1 MFDGGFVMSGND
13 PQTLTDLLRAL
24 ERSGDLRTLARE
36 CGLSVRELRRRLAI
50 WRRELQAEH
59 EPEEFAAEGPALNDR
74 LQASAPE
81 PFDIVDE
88 APVPPSGLEGAGW
101 PPLPAALTLS
111 RSPLPT
117 RGRPVLEIFTD
128 GASRGNPGPAA
139 IGIVFRRKEGE
150 ALAQHCEAIG
160 RATNNVAEYRAV
172 VTALEFCQKWG
183 IKRVHLKMD
192 SELIAR
198 QLLGVY
204 RVKSPELRP
213 LYQQVVFITRGLAE
227 FEVTHLRREQ
237 NAHAD
242 ALANQALDEPA

>member
-1 MFDGGFVMSGND
+1 MNATE
-13 PQTLTDLLRAL
+13 PETLTDLLRAL

-59 EPEEFAAEGPALNDR
+59 EPEAYEAEGGLAAGL
-74 LQASAPE
+74 STAP
-81 PFDIVDE
+81 ILE
-88 APVPPSGLEGAGW
+88 AERDDG
-101 PPLPAALTLS
+101 LPAAEAAPGPWPVLVAAASLA

-117 RGRPVLEIFTD
+117 RGKAVMEIFTD

-139 IGIVFRRKEGE
+139 IGIVFRRKGGE
-150 ALAQHCEAIG
+150 DLAEHVEAIG

-183 IKRVHLKMD
+183 IKRVHLKLD
-192 SELIAR
+192 SELIVR

-213 LYQQVVFITRGLAE
+213 LYQQVAFMSRGMAE
-227 FEVTHLRREQ
+227 FEVTHVRREQ

-242 ALANQALDEPA
+242 ALANRALDA

>member
-1 MFDGGFVMSGND
+1 MSSND

-59 EPEEFAAEGPALNDR
+59 EPEEEVVGDPLAPGPVLV
-74 LQASAPE
+74 P
-81 PFDIVDE
+81 
-88 APVPPSGLEGAGW
+88 APVWQEDPEDAGTAPVAGAQ
-101 PPLPAALTLS
+101 PDRFPVLPAASSLQ
-111 RSPLPT
+111 RSPLPA
-117 RGRPVLEIFTD
+117 RGRGVLEIFTD

-139 IGIVFRRKEGE
+139 IGILFRRKGAE
-150 ALAQHCEAIG
+150 ALAEHCEAIG

-172 VTALEFCQKWG
+172 VTALEFCQRWG
-183 IKRVHLKMD
+183 VRRVHLRMD
-192 SELIAR
+192 SELIVR
-198 QLLGVY
+198 QLHGTY

-213 LYQQVVFITRGLAE
+213 LYQQVVFLSRGLAE
-227 FEVTHLRREQ
+227 FEVSHVRREQ

-242 ALANQALDEPA
+242 ALANRALDA

>member
-1 MFDGGFVMSGND
+1 MSGTD

-59 EPEEFAAEGPALNDR
+59 EPDELVADDVTTLGAPPLGPPAW
-74 LQASAPE
+74 APE
-81 PFDIVDE
+81 EEADE
-88 APVPPSGLEGAGW
+88 VPDAGGTAADQF
-101 PPLPAALTLS
+101 PRLAPAATLA
-111 RSPLPT
+111 RSPLPA
-117 RGRPVLEIFTD
+117 RGRAVLEVFTD

-139 IGIVFRRKEGE
+139 IGIVFRRKGGEG
-150 ALAQHCEAIG
+150 LAEHCEAIG

-172 VTALEFCQKWG
+172 VTALEFCQRWG
-183 IKRVHLKMD
+183 VRRVHLKMD
-192 SELIAR
+192 SELIVR
-198 QLLGVY
+198 QLLGMY

-213 LYQQVVFITRGLAE
+213 LYQQVVFLSRGLAE
-227 FEVTHLRREQ
+227 FQVTHVRREQ

-242 ALANQALDEPA
+242 ALANRALNA

>member
-1 MFDGGFVMSGND
+1 MSGND

-139 IGIVFRRKEGE
+139 IGIVFRRKDGE
-150 ALAQHCEAIG
+150 ALAQHREAIG

-213 LYQQVVFITRGLAE
+213 LYQQVVFISRGLAE

>member
-1 MFDGGFVMSGND
+1 MTGSE

-59 EPEEFAAEGPALNDR
+59 EPEAYEAEAGLAAGAGAGAAPDGDRDDGPAGADAAVG
-74 LQASAPE
+74 QW
-81 PFDIVDE
+81 
-88 APVPPSGLEGAGW
+88 PVLAAAAGLA
-101 PPLPAALTLS
+101 

-117 RGRPVLEIFTD
+117 RGRAVMEIFTD

-139 IGIVFRRKEGE
+139 IGIVFARKGGE
-150 ALAQHCEAIG
+150 DLAEHAEAIG

-172 VTALEFCQKWG
+172 VTALEFCLKWG
-183 IKRVHLKMD
+183 VKRVHLKLD
-192 SELIAR
+192 SELIVR

-213 LYQQVVFITRGLAE
+213 LYQQVAFMSRGMAE
-227 FEVTHLRREQ
+227 FEVIHVRRDE

-242 ALANQALDEPA
+242 ALANRALDA

>member
-1 MFDGGFVMSGND
+1 MSSND

-59 EPEEFAAEGPALNDR
+59 EPDELEADGLAPAGPLA
-74 LQASAPE
+74 
-81 PFDIVDE
+81 
-88 APVPPSGLEGAGW
+88 PSGLAG
-101 PPLPAALTLS
+101 PDHGDTADDGEHREPAGQDDRFPALAPAGTLA

-117 RGRPVLEIFTD
+117 RGRPIMEIFTD

-139 IGIVFRRKEGE
+139 IGIVFRRAGGE
-150 ALAQHCEAIG
+150 DLAGHSESIG
-160 RATNNVAEYRAV
+160 RATNNQAEYRAV
-172 VTALEFCQKWG
+172 VAALEFCQRWG
-183 IKRVHLKMD
+183 VRRVHLKLD
-192 SELIAR
+192 SELIVR
-198 QLLGVY
+198 QLLGIY

-213 LYQQVVFITRGLAE
+213 LYQQVVFMSRGLSE
-227 FEVTHLRREQ
+227 FQVTHVRREQ

-242 ALANQALDEPA
+242 ALANRALDA

>member
-117 RGRPVLEIFTD
+117 RGRPVLEIFPD

-160 RATNNVAEYRAV
+160 RATNNGAEYRAV